1 MKSQESMQDK
11 AKNSDRRSGLGF
23 VLGWVLAVVAG
34 LALLVV
40 FVFARDSKLKE
51 QSQQLQS
58 QANAGERVLVRHIVH
73 SGGAQSFDLPATV
86 HGYIETSLYAKIAG
100 YLKEI
105 RVDKGDK
112 VRKGQVLAVLES
124 PELEQQVANARA
136 SYELDAITD
145 RRNQQL
151 VKEGVVAQ
159 QAADETHNTMLAA
172 KATLDEML
180 ANEAYKTI
188 TAPFDGVITSRPVDP
203 GALIPQATSGSS
215 NLPLLTIATLSPVRI
230 YADMPQAIAPFIRD
244 GDAVTLTVADY
255 PGRVFKGEVTRHPQ
269 ALADATRTMLTEV
282 DLPNRDHALLPGMY
296 ATMHIRASVS
306 ANALLVPDDALVFR
320 DGKPYVP
327 IVRADQLHLV
337 PVNLGQDD
345 GNVVEVSGELVPSD
359 LVAVNVGQSAH
370 DGEKVQAV
378 MAEQ

>member
-1 MKSQESMQDK
+1 MQ
-11 AKNSDRRSGLGF
+11 AEVKNTGGNGHGF
-23 VLGWVLAVVAG
+23 VFGWVLAVAVG
-34 LALLVV
+34 VALLAVL
-40 FVFARDSKLKE
+40 VFARESKLKQ
-51 QSQQLQS
+51 QSRQLES
-58 QANAGERVLVRHIVH
+58 QADAGERVLVRHIAH
-73 SGGAQSFDLPATV
+73 SSSEQTLDLPATV
-86 HGYIETSLYAKIAG
+86 HGYIETPLYAKVAG

-124 PELEQQVANARA
+124 PELDQQVTNARA

-180 ANEAYKTI
+180 ATEAYKRI
-188 TAPFDGVITSRPVDP
+188 AAPFDGVITSRPADP
-203 GALIPQATSGSS
+203 GALIPQATAGTS
-215 NLPLLTIATLSPVRI
+215 NSPLLTIATLSPVRI
-230 YADMPQAIAPFIRD
+230 YADVPQTAAPFVHD
-244 GDAVTLTVADY
+244 GDSVTITVDNY
-255 PGRVFKGEVTRHPQ
+255 SGRVFKGNVTRHPQ

-296 ATMHIRASVS
+296 GTMHIRASVP
-306 ANALLVPDDALVFR
+306 ATALLVPDDALVFR
-320 DGKPYVP
+320 DGKPFAP
-327 IVRADQLHLV
+327 IVRGDRLRLV
-337 PVNLGQDD
+337 PVTLGQDD
-345 GNVVEVSGELVPSD
+345 GNVVEVSGDLSETD